1 MNKEEQE
8 QQLAQAERTIDWL
21 DFAIE
26 RGYVVKSESEFYAWS
41 VPGLDFMARQLRKS
55 DRYSADRDPQIV
67 TPVVYFG
74 NLAKSIDVETAK
86 VFGGWQQ

>member
-1 MNKEEQE
+1 MNQHEQE
-8 QQLAQAERTIDWL
+8 QQLAQAERTLDWL
-21 DFAIE
+21 NFAIE
-26 RGYVVKSESEFYAWS
+26 KGYVTKSESDFYTWTIA
-41 VPGLDFMARQLRKS
+41 GLDFFAGQLRRS